1 MINIRVNLRKNGD
14 AFPLDIAIRDL
25 IIAGWTGRDMAAVEA
40 HIKEL
45 AELDVAP
52 PKSTPMFYRVSASL
66 LTRAN
71 SIQVIGTDST
81 GEVEFVLIHD
91 DRRLLIGLGS
101 DHTDRK
107 AETVGVTLAKQMCPK
122 PLAPEVWEFSSV
134 EPHWDELILRS
145 YARAGGERILY
156 QQGTVSAMRHPR
168 ELIERYD
175 SIAGRSFSSGTA
187 MFGGTFAVIGGLRW
201 ADEFIME
208 LEDPVLRRSITHSYR
223 IHALPVEG

>member
-1 MINIRVNLRKNGD
+1 MTNIRVNLRKSGG
-14 AFPLDIAIRDL
+14 ALPLDIAIRDL
-25 IIAGWTGRDMAAVEA
+25 IIAGWTGRDPAAVEA

-45 AELDVAP
+45 AELGVAA
-52 PKSTPMFYRVSASL
+52 PKSTPIFYRVSASL
-66 LTRAN
+66 LTPAN

-81 GEVEFVLIHD
+81 GEVEFVLIRD
-91 DRRLLIGLGS
+91 GQRLLIGLGS

-122 PLAPEVWEFSSV
+122 PLAPEVWEYSSV

-145 YARAGGERILY
+145 YARAGGKRILY
-156 QQGTVSAMRHPR
+156 QQGIVSAIRHPR

-175 SIAGRSFSSGTA
+175 SIAGRSISSGTA